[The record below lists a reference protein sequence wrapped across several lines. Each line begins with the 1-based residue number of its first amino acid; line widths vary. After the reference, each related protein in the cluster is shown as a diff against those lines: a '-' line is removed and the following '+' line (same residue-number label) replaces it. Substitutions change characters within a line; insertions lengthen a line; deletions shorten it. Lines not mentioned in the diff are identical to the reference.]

1 METSSPSCVCV
12 KMLLPVLPA
21 SLVHLMPCGGDGNIC
36 QQMALVVVFNLS
48 GGLCFSNLRSKEK

>member
-1 METSSPSCVCV
+1 MKV
-12 KMLLPVLPA
+12 LLPFLPA

-48 GGLCFSNLRSKEK
+48 GGALFLKFMFKEKVNLVPV